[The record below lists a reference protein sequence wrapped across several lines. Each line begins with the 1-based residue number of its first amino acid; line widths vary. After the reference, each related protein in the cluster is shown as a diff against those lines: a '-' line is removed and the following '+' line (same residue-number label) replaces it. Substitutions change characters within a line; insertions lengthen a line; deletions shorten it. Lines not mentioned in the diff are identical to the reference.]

1 MQATIILLMARDD
14 MRGRCLGILTLSIG
28 AGPIGGLMLGWTADA
43 IGAPMAM
50 TINAVLGF
58 IAVGLVGLLM
68 PSLRGRMTSDSEAE
82 AAQPAAVGE
91 GARS

>member
-1 MQATIILLMARDD
+1 
-14 MRGRCLGILTLSIG
+14 
-28 AGPIGGLMLGWTADA
+28 
-43 IGAPMAM
+43 MAM